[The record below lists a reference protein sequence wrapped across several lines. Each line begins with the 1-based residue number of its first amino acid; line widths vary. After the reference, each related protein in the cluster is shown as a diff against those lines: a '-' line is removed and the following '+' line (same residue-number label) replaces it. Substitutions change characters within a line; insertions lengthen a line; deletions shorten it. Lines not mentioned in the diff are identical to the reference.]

1 MEKLYRGIHK
11 FQGSYFKKEEEFFR
25 RISGKQDPDVL
36 FITCADSRVD
46 PTLVTQSRPGDLFI
60 VRNVGNI
67 VPPYDAIRDKNSV
80 AAALEFAVL
89 VLKVADII
97 VCGHSNCGAMK
108 VLFQDEKEFRNMPHL
123 REWVDISK
131 KVRNHVEQHYTDTS
145 PDLRE
150 RIMEKENVLEQLKNL
165 ETYPFIAQAL
175 ERGSVY
181 LHGWYYDIGTGEV
194 LSFNP
199 VSERFEK
206 IP

>member
-1 MEKLYRGIHK
+1 VEKLYRGIHK

-108 VLFQDEKEFRNMPHL
+108 VLFQDEKEFLNMPHL
-123 REWVDISK
+123 REWVDISRT
-131 KVRNHVEQHYTDTS
+131 VRNHVEQHYPDTS
-145 PDLRE
+145 PELKE

-194 LSFNP
+194 LSYNP
-199 VSERFEK
+199 VTDRFEK

>member
-11 FQGSYFKKEEEFFR
+11 FQKSYFKKEEEFFR
-25 RISGKQDPDVL
+25 RLSGKQDPDVL

-108 VLFQDEKEFRNMPHL
+108 VLFQDENKFLNMPHL
-123 REWVDISK
+123 REWVDLSK
-131 KVRNHVEQHYTDTS
+131 TVRDHVEQHYTGAS
-145 PDLRE
+145 PDLKE
-150 RIMEKENVLEQLKNL
+150 RIMEKENVLEQLKNI
-165 ETYPFIAQAL
+165 ETYPFISQAL
-175 ERGSVY
+175 EHGDVY
-181 LHGWYYDIGTGEV
+181 LHGWYYDIGSGEV
-194 LSFNP
+194 LSYNP
-199 VSERFEK
+199 VTDSFEK